1 MPADTARQSL
11 HVLFPIAVERAA
23 STLARSDGAP
33 ATEIAARLHHV
44 LERLADA
51 APQNGVIGRVSQMP
65 SELLGSLPPH
75 HLAALRRGLLD
86 ATLLSR
92 SDVDSRAL
100 TRLLA
105 TLDDG
110 RGADPQIHEPDL
122 NRHLTSDDAVGAIVE
137 IAHDMRSPLNSILLL
152 VDTLRR
158 GQSGHVTPVQERQLG
173 LIYGAALGLSSLA
186 SDVLDA
192 VRGGQRL
199 VEGPPIPFSVA
210 EVVLNVCDTVRPVSE
225 EKGLP
230 LRHTLPAVDGR
241 IGYPAAI
248 ARVLLNLVTNALKY
262 TNEGTVSIGCAE
274 IDESTLSFS
283 VHDTGEGIPPQVMA
297 VLFDGF
303 RSGPSGMRF
312 SNAGLGLAICRSFL
326 DAMGSSLQVESS
338 RETGTRF
345 SFTLRLPRA

>member
-1 MPADTARQSL
+1 MPAETARQSL
-11 HVLFPIAVERAA
+11 HVLFPVAVERAA
-23 STLARSDGAP
+23 ATLARSDGAP
-33 ATEIAARLHHV
+33 APEIAERLRQV
-44 LERLADA
+44 LACLADA
-51 APQNGVIGRVSQMP
+51 APQNGAIGRVGRSP
-65 SELLGSLPPH
+65 TELLASLPAH
-75 HLAALRRGLLD
+75 HVAALRRGLLD

-92 SDVDSRAL
+92 ADVDARAL

-105 TLDDG
+105 ILEDG
-110 RGADPQIHEPDL
+110 RESDPRIHQPDL
-122 NRHLTSDDAVGAIVE
+122 HRHLTSDDAVGAVVE

-158 GQSGHVTPVQERQLG
+158 GQSGTVTPVQERQLG

-225 EKGLP
+225 EKRLP
-230 LRHTLPAVDGR
+230 LTHTLPAVDGR

-248 ARVLLNLVTNALKY
+248 GRVLLNLVTNALKY
-262 TNEGTVSIGCAE
+262 TNEGTVSIGCTE
-274 IDESTLSFS
+274 IDESTISFS
-283 VHDTGEGIPPQVMA
+283 VHDTGDGIPPHVMA

-303 RSGPSGMRF
+303 RSGPSGLRF

-326 DAMGSSLQVESS
+326 DAMGSSLQVESAK
-338 RETGTRF
+338 ETGTRF

>member
-23 STLARSDGAP
+23 SALARSEGAP
-33 ATEIAARLHHV
+33 AAEIAERLHRALRALV
-44 LERLADA
+44 D
-51 APQNGVIGRVSQMP
+51 APQNGAIARVGRLPGEP
-65 SELLGSLPPH
+65 STSLPAH
-75 HLAALRRGLLD
+75 HAVALRRALLD
-86 ATLLSR
+86 AMLLSR
-92 SDVDSRAL
+92 SDVDARAFA
-100 TRLLA
+100 RLLA
-105 TLDDG
+105 TLEDG
-110 RGADPQIHEPDL
+110 RASYGQGRESDL
-122 NRHLTSDDAVGAIVE
+122 TRHLTSDDAVGAIVE

-210 EVVLNVCDTVRPVSE
+210 EVVMSVCDTVRPVSE

-262 TNEGTVSIGCAE
+262 TNEGTVSIGCTE

-303 RSGPSGMRF
+303 RPGPSGLRF

-326 DAMGSSLQVESS
+326 DAMGSSLQVESA
-338 RETGTRF
+338 RETGTKF

>member
-1 MPADTARQSL
+1 MPAELARQSL
-11 HVLFPIAVERAA
+11 HVLFPVAVERAA
-23 STLARSDGAP
+23 ATLARGDGVP
-33 ATEIAARLHHV
+33 AREIAERLHQV
-44 LERLADA
+44 LELLIDV
-51 APQNGVIGRVSQMP
+51 PHNGAIGRVGKVPAEMI
-65 SELLGSLPPH
+65 GSLPAH
-75 HLAALRRGLLD
+75 HAAALRRALLD
-86 ATLLSR
+86 ALLLGR
-92 SDVDSRAL
+92 SDVDAKEFA
-100 TRLLA
+100 RLLV
-105 TLDDG
+105 TLDDA
-110 RGADPQIHEPDL
+110 RAASSQIREPDL
-122 NRHLTSDDAVGAIVE
+122 GRHLTSNDAVNAIVE

-210 EVVLNVCDTVRPVSE
+210 EVVLSVCDTVRPVSE

-230 LRHTLPAVDGR
+230 LRHTLPVADGR

-274 IDESTLSFS
+274 LDDSTISFS

-303 RSGPSGMRF
+303 RSGPSGLRF

-326 DAMGSSLQVESS
+326 DAMGSSLQVESAK
-338 RETGTRF
+338 ETGTKF

>member
-1 MPADTARQSL
+1 MARQSL
-11 HVLFPIAVERAA
+11 HALVPVAVERAA
-23 STLARSDGAP
+23 STLARNDGAP
-33 ATEIAARLHHV
+33 AAEIA
-44 LERLADA
+44 ERLQQVLGLLVE
-51 APQNGVIGRVSQMP
+51 APQNGAIARVGRAP
-65 SELLGSLPPH
+65 TALLASLPAH
-75 HLAALRRGLLD
+75 HVAELRRALLD
-86 ATLLSR
+86 AMLLSR
-92 SDVDSRAL
+92 SNVDARELA
-100 TRLLA
+100 RLLLA
-105 TLDDG
+105 LEDG
-110 RGADPQIHEPDL
+110 RSAGSPSPEPDL
-122 NRHLTSDDAVGAIVE
+122 NRHLTTDDSVNAIVE

-158 GQSGHVTPVQERQLG
+158 GQSGRITPVQERQLG

-210 EVVLNVCDTVRPVSE
+210 EVVLSVCDTVRPVSE

-230 LRHTLPAVDGR
+230 LRHSLPAVDGR

-262 TNEGTVSIGCAE
+262 TNEGTVSIDCAE
-274 IDESTLSFS
+274 IDDSTLSFS

-326 DAMGSSLQVESS
+326 DAMGSSLQVESA